1 MLADAI
7 RSETY
12 RLSKNR
18 TALFWSVLFIPIM
31 GVILATLGFVVAKA
45 NEAKLAGK
53 LPPDMM
59 KGGPLDLGMALVKSA
74 GDFANPAILMFVL
87 IGAATIYAGD
97 YRWETWRLISARN
110 TRPNLLTGKVAVVG
124 LVIVLATIAALISDV
139 IASVIQAAVFG
150 RPLTFSMTGAAA
162 TDFGLLTLTSWAR
175 ILQFTMLGLLAA
187 VVTRSLLAALF
198 APLVIGVAQFFLP
211 RLLLPLGGLLAG
223 AIGVAVGLLL
233 PMGVTPDGWL
243 LPLLSPGMATDLL
256 KAAIEGGA
264 SAAQLPDHAV
274 LKGVLS
280 LTLWIGVPFAAAVAW
295 FNRQDLSKE

>member
-1 MLADAI
+1 MLTDAI

-31 GVILATLGFVVAKA
+31 GVLLATLGFVVAKA

-53 LPPDMM
+53 LPPELM
-59 KGGPLDLGMALVKSA
+59 KGGPLDLGLTLVKSA

-110 TRPNLLTGKVAVVG
+110 TRPNLLIGKVAVVA
-124 LVIVLATIAALISDV
+124 LVIVLATFAALISDV
-139 IASVIQAAVFG
+139 IASLIQAAVFG

-162 TDFGLLTLTSWAR
+162 ADFGLLTLTSWAR
-175 ILQFTMLGLLAA
+175 ILQFTMLGLLGA

-198 APLVIGVAQFFLP
+198 APLVIGIAQFFLP
-211 RLLLPLGGLLAG
+211 Q
-223 AIGVAVGLLL
+223 LLL
-233 PMGVTPDGWL
+233 PMGVTTEGWL
-243 LPLLSPGMATDLL
+243 LPLLSPGLATDLL
-256 KAAIEGGA
+256 KAVIQGGMA
-264 SAAQLPDHAV
+264 TAELPDHAAA
-274 LKGVLS
+274 KGVIS
-280 LTLWIGVPFAAAVAW
+280 LALWIGVPFAAAVVW

>member
-59 KGGPLDLGMALVKSA
+59 KGGPLDLGMTLVKSA

-110 TRPNLLTGKVAVVG
+110 TRPNLLSGKVAVVG
-124 LVIVLATIAALISDV
+124 LLIVLATVAALISDA

-150 RPLTFSMTGAAA
+150 RPLTFSMNGAAA
-162 TDFGLLTLTSWAR
+162 ADFGLLTLTAWAR

-211 RLLLPLGGLLAG
+211 Q
-223 AIGVAVGLLL
+223 LLL

-256 KAAIEGGA
+256 KATIAGGP
-264 SAAQLPDHAV
+264 SAAQLPDSAM

-280 LTLWIGVPFAAAVAW
+280 LALWIGASFAAAVAW

>member
-31 GVILATLGFVVAKA
+31 GILLATLGFVVAKA

-53 LPPDMM
+53 LPPELM
-59 KGGPLDLGMALVKSA
+59 KGGPLDLGLTLVKSA

-110 TRPNLLTGKVAVVG
+110 TRPNLLTGKVVVVA
-124 LVIVLATIAALISDV
+124 LVIVLATFAALISDV
-139 IASVIQAAVFG
+139 IASLIQAAVFG
-150 RPLTFSMTGAAA
+150 RPVTFSMTGAAA
-162 TDFGLLTLTSWAR
+162 ADFGLLTLTSWAR
-175 ILQFTMLGLLAA
+175 ILQFTMLGLLGA

-198 APLVIGVAQFFLP
+198 APLVIGIAQFFLP
-211 RLLLPLGGLLAG
+211 Q
-223 AIGVAVGLLL
+223 LLL

-243 LPLLSPGMATDLL
+243 MPLLSPGLATDLL
-256 KAAIEGGA
+256 KAVIQGGM
-264 SAAQLPDHAV
+264 AATDLPDHA
-274 LKGVLS
+274 LAKGVIS
-280 LTLWIGVPFAAAVAW
+280 LALWIGVPFAAAVAW

>member
-1 MLADAI
+1 VLADAI

-31 GVILATLGFVVAKA
+31 GILLSTLGFVVAKA

-53 LPPDMM
+53 LPPELM
-59 KGGPLDLGMALVKSA
+59 KGGPLDLGLTLVKSA

-110 TRPNLLTGKVAVVG
+110 TRPNLLIGKVAVVG
-124 LVIVLATIAALISDV
+124 LVIVLATFAALISDV
-139 IASVIQAAVFG
+139 IASLIQAAVFG
-150 RPLTFSMTGAAA
+150 RPVTFSMTGAAA
-162 TDFGLLTLTSWAR
+162 ADFGLLTLTSWAR
-175 ILQFTMLGLLAA
+175 ILQFTMLGLLGA

-211 RLLLPLGGLLAG
+211 Q
-223 AIGVAVGLLL
+223 LLL

-243 LPLLSPGMATDLL
+243 LPLISPGMATDLL
-256 KAAIEGGA
+256 KAVIQGGM
-264 SAAQLPDHAV
+264 AATELPDHAV
-274 LKGVLS
+274 AKGVIGLA
-280 LTLWIGVPFAAAVAW
+280 LWIVVPFAASVAW

>member
-1 MLADAI
+1 VLADAI

-31 GVILATLGFVVAKA
+31 GILLATLGFVVAKA

-53 LPPDMM
+53 LPPELM
-59 KGGPLDLGMALVKSA
+59 KGGPLDLGLTLVKSA

-110 TRPNLLTGKVAVVG
+110 TRPNLLTGKVVVVA
-124 LVIVLATIAALISDV
+124 LVIVLATFAALISDV
-139 IASVIQAAVFG
+139 IASLIQAAVFG
-150 RPLTFSMTGAAA
+150 RPVTFSMTGAAA
-162 TDFGLLTLTSWAR
+162 ADFGLLTLTSWAR
-175 ILQFTMLGLLAA
+175 ILQFTMLGLLGA

-198 APLVIGVAQFFLP
+198 APLVIGIAQFFLP
-211 RLLLPLGGLLAG
+211 Q
-223 AIGVAVGLLL
+223 LLL

-243 LPLLSPGMATDLL
+243 MPLLSPGLATDLL
-256 KAAIEGGA
+256 KAVVQGGM
-264 SAAQLPDHAV
+264 AATDLPDHA
-274 LKGVLS
+274 LAKGVIGLA
-280 LTLWIGVPFAAAVAW
+280 LWIGVPFAAAVAW

>member
-31 GVILATLGFVVAKA
+31 GILLSTLGFVVAKA

-53 LPPDMM
+53 LPPELM
-59 KGGPLDLGMALVKSA
+59 KGGPLDLGLTLVKSA

-110 TRPNLLTGKVAVVG
+110 TRPNLLIGKVAVVA
-124 LVIVLATIAALISDV
+124 LVIVLATFAALISDV
-139 IASVIQAAVFG
+139 IASLIQAAVFG
-150 RPLTFSMTGAAA
+150 RPVTFSMTGAAA
-162 TDFGLLTLTSWAR
+162 ADFGLLTLTSWAR
-175 ILQFTMLGLLAA
+175 ILQFTMLGLLGA

-198 APLVIGVAQFFLP
+198 APLVIGIAQFFLP
-211 RLLLPLGGLLAG
+211 Q
-223 AIGVAVGLLL
+223 LLL

-243 LPLLSPGMATDLL
+243 MPLLSPGLATDLL
-256 KAAIEGGA
+256 KAVIQGGM
-264 SAAQLPDHAV
+264 AAAELPDHA
-274 LKGVLS
+274 LAKGVIS
-280 LTLWIGVPFAAAVAW
+280 LALWIGVPFAASVAW

>member
-12 RLSKNR
+12 RLSRNR
-18 TALFWSVLFIPIM
+18 TALFWSVLFVP
-31 GVILATLGFVVAKA
+31 VIGLLLATIGFVVAKA
-45 NEAKLAGK
+45 NEAKLVGK
-53 LPPDMM
+53 LPPELM
-59 KGGPLDLGMALVKSA
+59 KGGALDLGLTLVKSA

-110 TRPNLLTGKVAVVG
+110 TRSNLLAGKVVVVA
-124 LVIVLATIAALISDV
+124 LLIIAATVAALTSDL
-139 IASVIQAAVFG
+139 IASLIQAAVFG

-162 TDFGLLTLTSWAR
+162 ADFGLLALTGWAR

-187 VVTRSLLAALF
+187 VMTRSLLAALF
-198 APLVIGVAQFFLP
+198 ASLVIGIGQFFLP
-211 RLLLPLGGLLAG
+211 QILM
-223 AIGVAVGLLL
+223 

-256 KAAIEGGA
+256 KAVIHGGT
-264 SAAQLPDHAV
+264 AAADLPDHAV
-274 LKGVLS
+274 MKGVLG
-280 LTLWIGVPFAAAVAW
+280 LALWIVVPFAAAVAW
-295 FNRQDLSKE
+295 FNKQDLSKE

>member
-12 RLSKNR
+12 RLFKNR

-31 GVILATLGFVVAKA
+31 GILLATLGFVVAKA

-53 LPPDMM
+53 LPPEVM
-59 KGGPLDLGMALVKSA
+59 KGGPLDLGLTLVKSA

-110 TRPNLLTGKVAVVG
+110 TRPNLLTGKVVVVA
-124 LVIVLATIAALISDV
+124 LVIVLATFAALISDV
-139 IASVIQAAVFG
+139 IASLIQAAVFG
-150 RPLTFSMTGAAA
+150 RPVTFSMTGAAA
-162 TDFGLLTLTSWAR
+162 ADFGLLTLTSWAR
-175 ILQFTMLGLLAA
+175 ILQFTMLGLLGA

-198 APLVIGVAQFFLP
+198 APLVIGIAQFFLP
-211 RLLLPLGGLLAG
+211 Q
-223 AIGVAVGLLL
+223 LLL

-243 LPLLSPGMATDLL
+243 LPLLSPGLATDLL
-256 KAAIEGGA
+256 KAVVQGGM
-264 SAAQLPDHAV
+264 AAADLPDHA
-274 LKGVLS
+274 LAKGVIS
-280 LTLWIGVPFAAAVAW
+280 LALWIGVPFAASVAW

>member
-1 MLADAI
+1 MLTDAI

-31 GVILATLGFVVAKA
+31 GVLLATLGFVVAKA

-53 LPPDMM
+53 LPPELM
-59 KGGPLDLGMALVKSA
+59 KGGPLDLGLTLVKSA

-110 TRPNLLTGKVAVVG
+110 TRPNLLTGKVAVVA
-124 LVIVLATIAALISDV
+124 LVIVLGTFAALISDV
-139 IASVIQAAVFG
+139 IASLIQAAVFG

-162 TDFGLLTLTSWAR
+162 ADFGLLTLTSWAR
-175 ILQFTMLGLLAA
+175 ILQFTMLGLLGA

-198 APLVIGVAQFFLP
+198 APLVIGIAQFFLP
-211 RLLLPLGGLLAG
+211 Q
-223 AIGVAVGLLL
+223 LLL
-233 PMGVTPDGWL
+233 PMGVTTEGWL
-243 LPLLSPGMATDLL
+243 LPLLSPGLATDLL
-256 KAAIEGGA
+256 KAVIQGGMA
-264 SAAQLPDHAV
+264 TAELPDHAAA
-274 LKGVLS
+274 KGVIS
-280 LTLWIGVPFAAAVAW
+280 LALWIGVPFAAAVVW

>member
-18 TALFWSVLFIPIM
+18 NALFWSVLFVPIM
-31 GVILATLGFVVAKA
+31 GVLLATLGFVVAKA

-53 LPPDMM
+53 LPPEVM
-59 KGGPLDLGMALVKSA
+59 KGGPLDLGLTLVKSA

-110 TRPNLLTGKVAVVG
+110 TRPNLLIGKVAVVA
-124 LVIVLATIAALISDV
+124 LVIMLATFAALISDM
-139 IASVIQAAVFG
+139 ITSLIQAAVFG

-162 TDFGLLTLTSWAR
+162 ADFGLLTLTSWAR
-175 ILQFTMLGLLAA
+175 ILQFTMLGLLGA

-198 APLVIGVAQFFLP
+198 APLVIGIAQFFLP
-211 RLLLPLGGLLAG
+211 Q
-223 AIGVAVGLLL
+223 LLL

-243 LPLLSPGMATDLL
+243 LPLLSPGLATDLL
-256 KAAIEGGA
+256 KAVIQGGM
-264 SAAQLPDHAV
+264 AAAELPDHAFA
-274 LKGVLS
+274 KGVIGLA
-280 LTLWIGVPFAAAVAW
+280 LWIGVPFAASIVW
-295 FNRQDLSKE
+295 FSRQDLSKE

>member
-31 GVILATLGFVVAKA
+31 GVLLATLGFVVAKA
-45 NEAKLAGK
+45 NEAKLTGK
-53 LPPDMM
+53 LPPEVM
-59 KGGPLDLGMALVKSA
+59 KGGPLDLGLTLVKSA

-110 TRPNLLTGKVAVVG
+110 TRPNLLTGKVVVVA
-124 LVIVLATIAALISDV
+124 LVIVLATFAALISDV
-139 IASVIQAAVFG
+139 IASLIQAAVFG
-150 RPLTFSMTGAAA
+150 RPITFSMTGAAA
-162 TDFGLLTLTSWAR
+162 ADFGLLTLTSWAR
-175 ILQFTMLGLLAA
+175 ILQFTMLGLLGA

-198 APLVIGVAQFFLP
+198 APLVIGIAQFFLP
-211 RLLLPLGGLLAG
+211 Q
-223 AIGVAVGLLL
+223 LLL

-243 LPLLSPGMATDLL
+243 MPLLSPGLATDLL
-256 KAAIEGGA
+256 KAVIQGGM
-264 SAAQLPDHAV
+264 AAADLPDHA
-274 LKGVLS
+274 LAKGVIGLA
-280 LTLWIGVPFAAAVAW
+280 LWIGVPFAAAVAW